1 LVSAVDW
8 WIVLIFFYSMQQL
21 RLATFSCYKMF
32 MTMEETYHV
41 IHIWM
46 GRLAVL
52 CWITT
57 GVMGIAL
64 VPMLKTPVKELN
76 IVTDVLGGVLFVGLV
91 VSIRLGYIAL
101 HRFCA
106 HSIFYSFGAL
116 PVAAVIA
123 RVLQEACFPDCFEN
137 PDDLKVVAYGIATSI
152 SAMLI
157 GNDLRC
163 IVKSGSL
170 WEHKDDLVGALE
182 YTSQPSAA
190 ERTDEEEDER
200 EGLGGADEVEDNE
213 VVCDPIPVRI
223 RHHATQV

>member
-1 LVSAVDW
+1 MASAIDS
-8 WIVLIFFYSMQQL
+8 WIVLMQQL
-21 RLATFSCYKMF
+21 RLAMFRCYKMF

-52 CWITT
+52 CWIST
-57 GVMGIAL
+57 GVMGIFL

-76 IVTDVLGGVLFVGLV
+76 IMTDVLGGVLFVGLV

-106 HSIFYSFGAL
+106 HSIFYAFGAL
-116 PVAAVIA
+116 PIAAVIV

-137 PDDLKVVAYGIATSI
+137 PDDVKVVAYGIATSI
-152 SAMLI
+152 SAVLI
-157 GNDLRC
+157 GNDLRS

-170 WEHKDDLVGALE
+170 WEHKDDLVDAFA

-190 ERTDEEEDER
+190 EPTKEEER
-200 EGLGGADEVEDNE
+200 EGEEVADEVEDNG
-213 VVCDPIPVRI
+213 VVCHPIPVR
-223 RHHATQV
+223 HGYEMLASQSQVTQV